1 MPPLTLDDAV
11 ARADDLL
18 QSVIADYPKHL
29 ETTFAEMKRSARSR
43 QWMDIRIAA
52 HDLQGQAATLG
63 WPIIGL
69 VACSLEA
76 AIRTG
81 DKTHFE
87 EAARVHVDCM
97 RLCLASN
104 IRIPIPAA
112 ARFLEELA
120 ALVARMG
127 KSAAEAG

>member
-1 MPPLTLDDAV
+1 
-11 ARADDLL
+11 
-18 QSVIADYPKHL
+18 
-29 ETTFAEMKRSARSR
+29 
-43 QWMDIRIAA
+43 MDIRIAA
-52 HDLQGQAATLG
+52 HDLKGQAATLG
-63 WPIIGL
+63 WPIIEL

-104 IRIPIPAA
+104 IRIPSPAA